1 MISTEDYLYYVD
13 VALGGM
19 VGIVV
24 GLGDELAN
32 RRPEVP
38 GVNAPY
44 AILTHCVGV
53 MEYWG
58 GQVIAGRAIT
68 RDRDAEFVA
77 CGEVAELVARVRV
90 ARERLERDLAGLD
103 PYAVPRGEVSAR
115 DAETPMARTQGG
127 AALHIYEEL
136 AQHHG
141 QMELTRDLLR
151 AG

>member
-1 MISTEDYLYYVD
+1 MISTLDYLYYVD

-19 VGIVV
+19 TGIVA

-44 AILTHCVGV
+44 AILTHCIGV

-58 GQVIAGRAIT
+58 GQVIAVRAIT

-77 CGEVAELVARVRV
+77 
-90 ARERLERDLAGLD
+90 
-103 PYAVPRGEVSAR
+103 RGEVRAR